1 MNGAQDLGGAHGF
14 GPVTPEPD
22 EPLFHARWEPRVMA
36 MVVAAGALGE
46 WNLDQSRYA
55 RESLAPADYL
65 SFPYYRI
72 WLAAFE
78 KLLLA
83 RELVSAEELADG
95 RMREKPETRRPALAP
110 DQVDAALRRGG
121 PVDRDVTREAGF
133 AVGDRIATI
142 NEHPVSHTR
151 LPRYARARTGTV
163 EAVLGFH
170 VFPDTNALGLG
181 EDPQWL
187 YRVRFTAR
195 ELFGASRPENDAV
208 TLDLWEPYLR
218 AA

>member
-1 MNGAQDLGGAHGF
+1 MNGGADLGGMHGF
-14 GPVTPEPD
+14 GPVTSDPD
-22 EPLFHARWEPRVMA
+22 EPLFHHGWEPRVMA

-46 WNLDQSRYA
+46 WNIDQSRYA

-78 KLLLA
+78 KLLLE
-83 RELVSAEELADG
+83 RGLVSGKELIDG
-95 RMREKPETRRPALAP
+95 RMREKPVAKRSALSPERVDETLKH
-110 DQVDAALRRGG
+110 GG
-121 PVDRDVTREAGF
+121 PADREPNRDAGF
-133 AVGDRIATI
+133 GVGDRVRTI
-142 NEHPVSHTR
+142 NEHPASHTR

-195 ELFGASRPENDAV
+195 ELFGGARPEGDAV